1 MPGFGLDLD
10 IARNARAIEWLQA
23 ELVHEAGSLLRA
35 LVKDNEEAAL
45 DSLAAVVISS
55 YLLAKRLG
63 YGLARLDGVIRSRLQ
78 SGLEHEHEL
87 EQWYGDIS
95 ELLRHLY
102 GRREGERT

>member
-1 MPGFGLDLD
+1 MPGFGLDID

-35 LVKDNEEAAL
+35 LVKENEEAAL

-63 YGLARLDGVIRSRLQ
+63 HGFARLEATIRARLQ
-78 SGLEHEHEL
+78 AGLENQHEL

-95 ELLRHLY
+95 EFLRHLA
-102 GRREGERT
+102 GRREGERG